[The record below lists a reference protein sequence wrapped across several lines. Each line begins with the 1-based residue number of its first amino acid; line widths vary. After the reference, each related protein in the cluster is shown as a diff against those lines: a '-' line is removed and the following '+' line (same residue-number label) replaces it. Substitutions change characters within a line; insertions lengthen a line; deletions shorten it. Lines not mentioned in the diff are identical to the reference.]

1 MKKKIITSMFIF
13 IILTFSIV
21 QAAGKL
27 NFQITLPE
35 DLKNNM
41 INEQTKQYY
50 EQNNI
55 YLHAV
60 NDKQD
65 EAVMVMQ
72 VENEANKRI
81 SNLKELNEQNFNAVL
96 EYYNNQKSQ
105 EGINVLKQETYQKEE
120 LLFIDTIYEK
130 ATDEQ
135 RIQTEEYYTVFDGK
149 TIMISISFLNKDVDT
164 LKVRQIIDSIELIKE
179 ESKNI
184 IEDSMY
190 LWIIPVALIVLL
202 LSLIHI

>member
-81 SNLKELNEQNFNAVL
+81 SN
-96 EYYNNQKSQ
+96 NNQKSQ

-190 LWIIPVALIVLL
+190 LWIIPVAF
-202 LSLIHI
+202 